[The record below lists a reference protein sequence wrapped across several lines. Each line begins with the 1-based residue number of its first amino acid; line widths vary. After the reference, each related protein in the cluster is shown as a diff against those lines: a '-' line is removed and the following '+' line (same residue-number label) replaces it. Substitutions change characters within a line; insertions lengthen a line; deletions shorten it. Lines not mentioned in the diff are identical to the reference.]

1 MIVNL
6 KFINY
11 FNNKK
16 ILSKYSLQ
24 YIFRIFLFVER
35 PYRFFLN
42 VLFVTNWHTDTRS
55 TQKHSSEPTKYFKHK
70 KKKKMQVIIDKKKLF
85 NRIWFIYTNPIDIK
99 IKVRKTI

>member
-35 PYRFFLN
+35 PYRFFFN
-42 VLFVTNWHTDTRS
+42 ILFVTNCQTDTLTHVQLKSIVRNL
-55 TQKHSSEPTKYFKHK
+55 QNILNIK
-70 KKKKMQVIIDKKKLF
+70 KRKKCK
-85 NRIWFIYTNPIDIK
+85 
-99 IKVRKTI
+99 